1 MIALGIDPG
10 LAATGFAV
18 VEALPQG
25 SQAHDWGC
33 IKTSPRLSNPL
44 RLGLI
49 YRHVCQ
55 LITRWSPGLVVI
67 EEAFVDPKYPRAA
80 LQLGEVRGTIS
91 VAAHNM
97 EVEVFE
103 LKPSTSILGAEGF
116 NSKTSPS
123 ILWAEVFELK
133 PSEVKQALTGRG
145 LAAKEQVQAAVSRI
159 LRLTTQPTSHHAT
172 DALAL
177 ALTGLSRK
185 GLLSCI

>member
-18 VEALPQG
+18 VEALPLG

-67 EEAFVDPKYPRAA
+67 EEAFVDLKYPRAA
-80 LQLGEVRGTIS
+80 LQLGEVRGAIS
-91 VAAHNM
+91 VAANNM
-97 EVEVFE
+97 EV
-103 LKPSTSILGAEGF
+103 
-116 NSKTSPS
+116 
-123 ILWAEVFELK
+123 EVFELK

-145 LAAKEQVQAAVSRI
+145 LAAKEQVQVAVSRI
-159 LRLTTQPTSHHAT
+159 LRLTTQPTSYHAT

-185 GLLSCI
+185 GHLSCI